1 METECREEAMNK
13 PIRVLLADDH
23 GLFRA
28 GTRTLM
34 QSFEGIEVVGE
45 ASNGREALDLCK
57 THRIDIVLM
66 DVIMPEL
73 NGLDATA
80 RLQTISPHTRSI
92 VLSVHADE
100 ERVLQAMR
108 CGAAGYLPKNI
119 PPSELE
125 RAIRTVSRGERYLSP
140 SIAKH
145 VVATCMQRVGSEAID
160 SLNRLTPRQREVLQL
175 IAEGCTTKEIAR
187 KLSLRPKTVDM
198 YRSQLMVTI
207 NIHEIAGLV
216 RYAIRTGLISSDI

>member
-1 METECREEAMNK
+1 MNK
-13 PIRVLLADDH
+13 PSRVLLADDH

-28 GTRTLM
+28 ATRSLVR
-34 QSFEGIEVVGE
+34 SFEAIEVIAE
-45 ASNGREALDLCK
+45 ASSGREALDLCK
-57 THRIDIVLM
+57 THRIDVVLM
-66 DVIMPEL
+66 DVIMPQL

-80 RLQTISPHTRSI
+80 RLRTISPHTRSI
-92 VLSVHADE
+92 ILSAYADE

-108 CGAAGYLPKNI
+108 CGASGYLPKSI
-119 PPSELE
+119 PPLELE

-140 SIAKH
+140 AISKH
-145 VVATCMQRVGSEAID
+145 VIAACMQIVSSEAID
-160 SLNRLTPRQREVLQL
+160 PLDRLTPRQREVLQL

-198 YRSQLMVTI
+198 YRGQLMATL

-216 RYAIRTGLISSDI
+216 RYAIRKGITSSDV